1 MTVFQCTC
9 VTDTIKDSPL
19 ACVDDACLA
28 REKKNSCKNAREA
41 RENTGEAN
49 HAQQT
54 NRQLRRLL
62 GLSPPLTVYQ

>member
-9 VTDTIKDSPL
+9 VTDTIKDSPV

-28 REKKNSCKNAREA
+28 REKKTVVKTREA
-41 RENTGEAN
+41 RENSGEAN

-62 GLSPPLTVYQ
+62 GLSPSLTVYQ